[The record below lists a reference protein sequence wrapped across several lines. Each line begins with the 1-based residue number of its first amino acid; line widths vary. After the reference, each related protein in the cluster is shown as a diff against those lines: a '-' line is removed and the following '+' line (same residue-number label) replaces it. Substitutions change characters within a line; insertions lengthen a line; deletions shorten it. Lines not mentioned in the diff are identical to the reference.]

1 MGISRTEVNLRRLLA
16 AAPQQQNQA
25 KLIHVCF
32 FACPEI
38 SQIKDSFSNDLCTFF
53 LLVWRVRSEYF
64 GCFILFWSLLKHVL
78 YLGVWKFELNNL
90 IDKTVFFVSLASLIA
105 CYVWLYLSGIGS
117 VIVWFFVLIYM
128 YMYIHLPFLIDN
140 QWNFAV
146 CCYFTRTIR
155 TIDWREN
162 SRRITKVCLLTLFF
176 PSYSVLLWEAN
187 IC

>member
-1 MGISRTEVNLRRLLA
+1 MQPHLSNKIRQSLYMYVSLHVLRSL
-16 AAPQQQNQA
+16 
-25 KLIHVCF
+25 KSKIHFLMIC
-32 FACPEI
+32 AH
-38 SQIKDSFSNDLCTFF
+38 FF

-117 VIVWFFVLIYM
+117 VVVWFFVLIYM